1 VAEGDADEARGAVAA
16 PRRPNRASQARRPT
30 LIDVPLRSVAIA
42 RLIEEIRND
51 EATPTRAYNRIYN
64 RHNRSL

>member
-1 VAEGDADEARGAVAA
+1 M
-16 PRRPNRASQARRPT
+16 
-30 LIDVPLRSVAIA
+30 IDVPLRSVAIA
-42 RLIEEIRND
+42 RLIEEVRND